1 MDTKKLNLYMSI
13 LKIGLVAIGVIA
25 SLFLF
30 GGADMNSTVQD
41 QEAFREGASLGF
53 TVSFTGFLIFAGVGL
68 ILLFFIFQLISD
80 PKKTIM
86 SIIGIVVA
94 LVLYLIFLM
103 VGTSDTNESLRLL
116 EDVQVEQG
124 TIVSTTAGLYLVLT
138 LIVVALLAAVLAPFM
153 GRLRKN

>member
-13 LKIGLVAIGVIA
+13 LKVALVAIGVIA

-30 GGADMNSTVQD
+30 GGADMNSTIED
-41 QEAFREGASLGF
+41 QEAFREGTSLSFSVG
-53 TVSFTGFLIFAGVGL
+53 FTGFLIMASVGL
-68 ILLFFIFQLISD
+68 VLIFFIVQLISN

-86 SIIGIVVA
+86 SIIGIVIS
-94 LVLYLIFLM
+94 LVLYLVFLM
-103 VGTSDTNESLRLL
+103 VGTTDTNESLRLL

-138 LIVVALLAAVLAPFM
+138 LIVVALLAAIFAPFM
-153 GRLRKN
+153 GRFRK